1 MKGLTFKMII
11 YRTIQ
16 IIRRERVSNV
26 SHMHP
31 NLVSTPCFQMDFQEG
46 VIISDGEPLI
56 MCDRSFAI
64 LRIDLTLITESETPG
79 RWELRWFRT
88 VE

>member
-1 MKGLTFKMII
+1 MVRMKGLTFKMII

-16 IIRRERVSNV
+16 IIRRERVSDV
-26 SHMHP
+26 SHMYP

-56 MCDRSFAI
+56 MCDRSFAM
-64 LRIDLTLITESETPG
+64 LRIDLTLDHGIRDTTDGS
-79 RWELRWFRT
+79 
-88 VE
+88 

>member
-16 IIRRERVSNV
+16 IIRRERVSDV
-26 SHMHP
+26 SHMYP
-31 NLVSTPCFQMDFQEG
+31 NLVSTPCIQMDFQEG

-64 LRIDLTLITESETPG
+64 LRIDLTLDHGIRDTTDGS
-79 RWELRWFRT
+79 
-88 VE
+88 

>member
-1 MKGLTFKMII
+1 MII

-26 SHMHP
+26 SHMYP
-31 NLVSTPCFQMDFQEG
+31 DLVSTPCFQMDFQKG

-64 LRIDLTLITESETPG
+64 LRIDLTLDHGIRDTADGS
-79 RWELRWFRT
+79 
-88 VE
+88 

>member
-1 MKGLTFKMII
+1 MVRMKGLTFKMII

-16 IIRRERVSNV
+16 IIRRERVSDV

-31 NLVSTPCFQMDFQEG
+31 DLVGTPCFQMDFQEG

-56 MCDRSFAI
+56 MCDRSFAM
-64 LRIDLTLITESETPG
+64 LWIDLTLDHGIRDTADGS
-79 RWELRWFRT
+79 
-88 VE
+88 